1 MPFLPIVLTVVLSI
15 AIGLLMGVI
24 GGGGGGIYVVVLL
37 IFLHQDAKTAAV
49 TALVLST
56 ITLSGAAVQ
65 YWKKK
70 QLRLD
75 YFMALSVLD
84 IVGTLCG
91 NLILNH
97 VDENALKITIICVL
111 VLSGLSSL
119 IKIRSA
125 DSDEQTPSVMKRLP
139 AAAPIGLASGLVT
152 GTTGLSA
159 STMLSSLLIGL
170 LGFSPY
176 LAVGTTTLVSF
187 AGNLVSIIV
196 LLAADAA
203 LHTSSLHV
211 DWETLLTFGIGSGL
225 GAVFGAKLTDKINR
239 KVLAVILAAMAILP
253 GIYLAVKK

>member
-1 MPFLPIVLTVVLSI
+1 MFPVQIVLTVILSV

-37 IFLHQDAKTAAV
+37 LFLHQDAKTAAV

-65 YWKKK
+65 YLKKK
-70 QLRLD
+70 QMRFD
-75 YFMALSVLD
+75 YFLALSVLD

-97 VDENALKITIICVL
+97 VNETALKITIFCVL
-111 VLSGLSSL
+111 VLSGLGSL
-119 IKIRSA
+119 IKIRA
-125 DSDEQTPSVMKRLP
+125 EEKDEELPPVAKRLP
-139 AAAPIGLASGLVT
+139 VVAPVGIVSGLVT

-176 LAVGTTTLVSF
+176 LAIGTTTLVSF
-187 AGNLVSIIV
+187 TGNLISIAV
-196 LLAADAA
+196 LFAADFV
-203 LHTSSLHV
+203 LHTSTLHI
-211 DWETLLTFGIGSGL
+211 DWETLLTFGIGSGI
-225 GAVFGAKLTDKINR
+225 GAVFGARLTSKINR
-239 KVLAVILAAMAILP
+239 KVLTIILAAMAILP